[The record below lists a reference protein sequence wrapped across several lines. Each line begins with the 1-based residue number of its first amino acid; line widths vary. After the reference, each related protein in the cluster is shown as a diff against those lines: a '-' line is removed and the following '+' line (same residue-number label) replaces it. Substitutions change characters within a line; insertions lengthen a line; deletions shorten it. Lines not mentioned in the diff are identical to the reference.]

1 MSWCANFEFRVA
13 RSYVDWNDSGNKL
26 VAYQNVEL
34 VELVPVP
41 EPEPAAGNSAPE
53 PEAEAKGWVWPS
65 RR

>member
-1 MSWCANFEFRVA
+1 MA